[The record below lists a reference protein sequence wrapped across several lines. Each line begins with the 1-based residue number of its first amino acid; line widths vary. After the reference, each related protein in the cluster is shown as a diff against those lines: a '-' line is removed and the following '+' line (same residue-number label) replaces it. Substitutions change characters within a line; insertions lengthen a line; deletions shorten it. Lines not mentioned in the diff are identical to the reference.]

1 MLKTV
6 DFNDDAHQ
14 LIARLEEANR
24 RLQGLVNLY
33 DKQREEM
40 RQQITDLTKDAELGR
55 ALRVILK
62 EVGK

>member
-14 LIARLEEANR
+14 LIAKLEEANQ
-24 RLQGLVNLY
+24 RLQGLVNFY

-40 RQQITDLTKDAELGR
+40 RQQIADLTKDAELGR

>member
-6 DFNDDAHQ
+6 DFSDDAHQ
-14 LIARLEEANR
+14 LIAKLEEENR
-24 RLQGLVNLY
+24 RLQGLINFY

>member
-1 MLKTV
+1 MIKTV

-14 LIARLEEANR
+14 LIAKLEEENR
-24 RLQGLVNLY
+24 RLQGVIRIY
-33 DKQREEM
+33 DSQREEM
-40 RQQITDLTKDAELGR
+40 FQTIDNLTKDAELGK